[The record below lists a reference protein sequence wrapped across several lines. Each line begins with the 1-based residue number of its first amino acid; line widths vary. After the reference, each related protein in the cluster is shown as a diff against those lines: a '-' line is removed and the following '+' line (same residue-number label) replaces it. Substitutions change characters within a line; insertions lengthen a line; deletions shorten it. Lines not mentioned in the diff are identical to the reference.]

1 MRKLSKH
8 LKRLNLSKVT
18 QVHRKEY
25 KFSVKP
31 RAGPHPEDQSL
42 TVALIL
48 RDYLGFSNTL
58 WETKKILAQRKVK
71 VNGKIITDHKFPV
84 GFMDVVSIE
93 EIGKNYRV
101 VYDTKGR
108 LRLVEIPPE
117 ESSWKLSRIE
127 NIRVIKDKKFQ
138 YNLNDGRNI
147 VLDQKLYNTGDS
159 LKIDLATG
167 KVVDHIPLAENN
179 FAFIT
184 GGKNVGKIAK
194 IESYKVVNAV
204 TPNMVKFKEGFET
217 EKDYVF
223 PVGVIKPLVQL
234 PEVNLNEQ

>member
-1 MRKLSKH
+1 LSKH
-8 LKRLNLSKVT
+8 LKRLNLSKIT
-18 QVHRKEY
+18 QLHRKEH

-31 RAGPHPEDQSL
+31 RAGPHPNKESL
-42 TVALIL
+42 TLALII
-48 RDYLGFSNTL
+48 RDYLGYSNTL

-71 VNGKIITDHKFPV
+71 VNGKVVTDYKFPV
-84 GFMDVVSIE
+84 GFMDVVSVIDLN
-93 EIGKNYRV
+93 KNFRV

-108 LRLVEIPPE
+108 LRLVEIPSE
-117 ESSWKLSRIE
+117 DALWKLSRVE
-127 NIRVIKDKKFQ
+127 NIRPIKGKKFQ
-138 YNLNDGRNI
+138 YNLNDGRNFI
-147 VLDQKLYNTGDS
+147 LNEKIYNTGDS
-159 LKIDLATG
+159 LKIDLSTG
-167 KVVDHIPLAENN
+167 KVIDHIPLSENS

-204 TPNMVKFKEGFET
+204 TPNMVKFKDGFET
-217 EKDYVF
+217 EKNYVF